1 MKEPIRIPLSDNP
14 KNKEPVRIPLVS
26 DNYDY
31 IYLEDHIRNN
41 ENYQQNNTTSIQKLE
56 SDTIN

>member
-1 MKEPIRIPLSDNP
+1 MKEPII
-14 KNKEPVRIPLVS
+14 IPLVS

-41 ENYQQNNTTSIQKLE
+41 ENYQQNDQKSIQELE
-56 SDTIN
+56 SD

>member
-14 KNKEPVRIPLVS
+14 KNKGPVRIPLVS